1 MKGSTSAMLGHLI
14 FGFLA
19 GAFGILTTIQGSG
32 EGLVNPSILPTIIL
46 LPLLGLSG
54 VMIFL
59 GGVGF
64 IVKKRVLYYVGLF
77 GDILMIL
84 IALTGMALPL
94 IILGAILAFTIYPEV
109 KGPSADKE

>member
-19 GAFGILTTIQGSG
+19 GSVGIMMTIQGGG

-46 LPLLGLSG
+46 IPLLGLSG

-64 IVKKRVLYYVGLF
+64 IIKKKTLYYVGIL

-84 IALTGMALPL
+84 IALTEMALPL
-94 IILGAILAFTIYPEV
+94 AVLGIILAYTIFPEV
-109 KGPSADKE
+109 KGSAE